1 MEKRSNKKVSLVA
14 GAAALTL
21 LLLLTIAC
29 GSPGDTSEPPAFPSV
44 TTAPATPMSASQR
57 EPTTEE
63 ILKLE
68 RAFNTTDVKITMGYS
83 PDPALAGE
91 ELVYTLKIVNGV
103 NPANKIRVI
112 DTLPSGVS
120 HVRDDSEC
128 VEDQSG
134 KLVCDLGVLLNYESA
149 EIKITVLIDADL
161 VLNAGGPTTIINEA
175 SVENLAGPDPDP
187 SNNDATEHALVND
200 KTRLRQ

>member
-1 MEKRSNKKVSLVA
+1 MEKRSNKKVSLVT

-21 LLLLTIAC
+21 LLHLTVAC
-29 GSPGDTSEPPAFPSV
+29 GSPGDTSEPPAFASV
-44 TTAPATPMSASQR
+44 TTAPATPMSASQE

-83 PDPALAGE
+83 ADPALAGE
-91 ELVYTLKIVNGV
+91 ELVHTLKIVNGV
-103 NPANKIRVI
+103 NPANNIWVI

-128 VEDQSG
+128 VEDQPG

-161 VLNAGGPTTIINEA
+161 VLNASGSTTIINEA

-187 SNNDATEHALVND
+187 SNNDATEHTLVNE